1 MTEVSRVRPRSLAR
15 TTHLARRVAA
25 ACHQDRVDGLAAEFA
40 FFGVLSTFP
49 GLLVVAAL
57 LGSLERLVG
66 HDLANRS
73 EALVLRTMDQVLTSS
88 AAGLRD
94 AVRELFARPS
104 RGIAILAMATALVG
118 LSRAWAVVIRAL
130 DLAFRVEEQRPW
142 LHQRLLGLVLALS
155 SVLLVVLGLGMIVA
169 DPLLGAGTELA
180 ERLGLGRPFAVAWN
194 WLRWPLGFAALVA
207 WAATVYHV
215 APGRRFR
222 WREALPGAVAAAVLW
237 LVASGG
243 FSLYVRV
250 AASANRVLGT
260 LGGGLIGV
268 LWLYLLALSLLV
280 GGELNAVLHRDREPG
295 TRVAPPG

>member
-1 MTEVSRVRPRSLAR
+1 VQPQPLAR
-15 TTHLARRVAA
+15 ATQLTRRVAA
-25 ACHQDRVDGLAAEFA
+25 ACHEDRVDGLAAEFA

-66 HDLANRS
+66 HDLASRS
-73 EALVLRTMDQVLTSS
+73 EALVLRAMDQVLTSS

-104 RGIAILAMATALVG
+104 RGVAVLATATALLG

-130 DLAFRVEEQRPW
+130 DLAFHVEERRPW
-142 LHQRLLGLVLALS
+142 LRQRLLGLALALG
-155 SVLLVVLGLGMIVA
+155 SVLLAVLGLGMIVV
-169 DPLLGAGTELA
+169 DPLLGAGAELA
-180 ERLGLGRPFAVAWN
+180 ERLGLGELFAVAWN
-194 WLRWPLGFAALVA
+194 WLRWPLAFAALVA

-215 APGRRFR
+215 APGRRLR

-243 FSLYVRV
+243 FSHYLRV
-250 AASANRVLGT
+250 AAGANPVLGT

-268 LWLYLLALSLLV
+268 LWLYLLALILLV
-280 GGELNAVLHRDREPG
+280 GGELNGVLHRGREPG
-295 TRVAPPG
+295 RQVAPPG

>member
-1 MTEVSRVRPRSLAR
+1 VQPRPLAR
-15 TTHLARRVAA
+15 TTRLTRRVAA
-25 ACHQDRVDGLAAEFA
+25 ACHEDRVDGLAAEFA

-66 HDLANRS
+66 HDLASRS
-73 EALVLRTMDQVLTSS
+73 EALVLRAMDQVLTSS

-104 RGIAILAMATALVG
+104 RGV
-118 LSRAWAVVIRAL
+118 AV
-130 DLAFRVEEQRPW
+130 
-142 LHQRLLGLVLALS
+142 
-155 SVLLVVLGLGMIVA
+155 
-169 DPLLGAGTELA
+169 
-180 ERLGLGRPFAVAWN
+180 
-194 WLRWPLGFAALVA
+194 LVA

-215 APGRRFR
+215 APGRRLR

-243 FSLYVRV
+243 FSLYLRV
-250 AASANRVLGT
+250 AADANRVLGT

-268 LWLYLLALSLLV
+268 LWLYLLALILLV
-280 GGELNAVLHRDREPG
+280 GGELNGVLHRGREPG
-295 TRVAPPG
+295 RQVARPG

>member
-1 MTEVSRVRPRSLAR
+1 MQPQPLAR
-15 TTHLARRVAA
+15 ATQLTRRVAA

-66 HDLANRS
+66 HDLASRS
-73 EALVLRTMDQVLTSS
+73 EALVLRAMDQVLTSS

-104 RGIAILAMATALVG
+104 RGVAVLATATALLG

-130 DLAFRVEEQRPW
+130 DLAFRVEERRPW
-142 LHQRLLGLVLALS
+142 LRQRLLGLALALG
-155 SVLLVVLGLGMIVA
+155 SVLLAVLGLGMIVV
-169 DPLLGAGTELA
+169 DPLLGAGAELA
-180 ERLGLGRPFAVAWN
+180 ERLGLGGLFAVAWN
-194 WLRWPLGFAALVA
+194 WLRWPLAFAALVA

-215 APGRRFR
+215 APGRRLR

-243 FSLYVRV
+243 FSLYLRV
-250 AASANRVLGT
+250 AAGANPVLGT

-268 LWLYLLALSLLV
+268 LWLYLLALILLV
-280 GGELNAVLHRDREPG
+280 GGELNGVLHRGREPG
-295 TRVAPPG
+295 RQVARPG

>member
-1 MTEVSRVRPRSLAR
+1 VAREPLAR
-15 TTHLARRVAA
+15 AARLARRVAA

-57 LGSLERLVG
+57 LGSAERLVG
-66 HDLANRS
+66 HDLASRS
-73 EALVLRTMDQVLTSS
+73 EALVLRAMDQVLTSS

-104 RGIAILAMATALVG
+104 RGIAVLATATALVG

-130 DLAFRVEEQRPW
+130 DLAFQVEEQRPW
-142 LHQRLLGLVLALS
+142 LRQRLLGLVLALG
-155 SVLLVVLGLGMIVA
+155 SVLLVVFGLGMIVV
-169 DPLLGAGTELA
+169 DPLLGAGAELA
-180 ERLGLGRPFAVAWN
+180 ERLGLGGLFAVAWN
-194 WLRWPLGFAALVA
+194 WLRWPLAFAALVA
-207 WAATVYHV
+207 WATTVYHV
-215 APGRRFR
+215 APGRRLR

-243 FSLYVRV
+243 FSLYLRV
-250 AASANRVLGT
+250 AADANRVLGT

-268 LWLYLLALSLLV
+268 LWLYLLALILLV
-280 GGELNAVLHRDREPG
+280 GGELNGVLHRGREPG
-295 TRVAPPG
+295 RQVAPPG

>member
-1 MTEVSRVRPRSLAR
+1 MQPRLLPRA
-15 TTHLARRVAA
+15 TGLARRVAA
-25 ACHQDRVDGLAAEFA
+25 ACHEDRVDGLAAEFA

-66 HDLANRS
+66 HDLASRS
-73 EALVLRTMDQVLTSS
+73 EALVLRGMDQVLTSS

-104 RGIAILAMATALVG
+104 RGIAVLATATALVG

-130 DLAFRVEEQRPW
+130 DLAYQVEERRTW
-142 LHQRLLGLVLALS
+142 LRQRLLGLVLALS
-155 SVLLVVLGLGMIVA
+155 SVLLAVLGLGMIVV
-169 DPLLGAGTELA
+169 DPLLGAGAELA
-180 ERLGLGRPFAVAWN
+180 KRLGLGGLFAVAWN
-194 WLRWPLGFAALVA
+194 WLRWPLAFATLVA

-215 APGRRFR
+215 APGRRLR
-222 WREALPGAVAAAVLW
+222 WRDALPGAAAAAVLW

-243 FSLYVRV
+243 FSLYLRV
-250 AASANRVLGT
+250 AAGANRVLGT

-268 LWLYLLALSLLV
+268 LWLYLLALILLV
-280 GGELNAVLHRDREPG
+280 GGELNGVLHRSREPG
-295 TRVAPPG
+295 RQVAPPG

>member
-1 MTEVSRVRPRSLAR
+1 MDASGVRPRSLAR
-15 TTHLARRVAA
+15 MAHLARRVAA

-66 HDLANRS
+66 HDLASRS
-73 EALVLRTMDQVLTSS
+73 EALVLDALDQVLTSS

-104 RGIAILAMATALVG
+104 RGIAVLATATALVG

-130 DLAFRVEEQRPW
+130 DLAYEVEERRPW
-142 LHQRLLGLVLALS
+142 LRQRLLGLALALS
-155 SVLLVVLGLGMIVA
+155 SVLLVVLGLGMIVV
-169 DPLLGAGTELA
+169 DPLLGAGAELA
-180 ERLGLGRPFAVAWN
+180 GRLGLGALFAGAWN
-194 WLRWPLGFAALVA
+194 WLRWPLAFAALVA

-215 APGRRFR
+215 APGRTFR
-222 WREALPGAVAAAVLW
+222 WREALPGAAAAAVLW

-243 FSLYVRV
+243 FSLYLRV
-250 AASANRVLGT
+250 AAGANRVLGT
-260 LGGGLIGV
+260 LGGALIGV
-268 LWLYLLALSLLV
+268 LWLYLLALILLV
-280 GGELNAVLHRDREPG
+280 GGELNGVLHRDREPG
-295 TRVAPPG
+295 RQVAPPG